1 MKNLGDYQDHFLKK
15 DVLLLAEV
23 FEKFINICLKFYKI
37 DPSHYFSSPEL
48 SWDAMLKITGTKL
61 ELISDID
68 KHLLFE
74 KGLTEGISYIWKRFS
89 EANNKYMKTYDPTR
103 ENGFILDLDENNLYG
118 WGISQYLP
126 YCKFKWLR
134 NVDKFDVNSTSE
146 NSLKG
151 YIIEVDLKY
160 PDELRYLHNDYPFA
174 PAKRG
179 ISYDMLL
186 NYCKKVSDKYGI

>member
-1 MKNLGDYQDHFLKK
+1 MKNLGDYQEHFLKK

-74 KGLTEGISYIWKRFS
+74 KGLTEGISYI
-89 EANNKYMKTYDPTR
+89 
-103 ENGFILDLDENNLYG
+103 
-118 WGISQYLP
+118 
-126 YCKFKWLR
+126 
-134 NVDKFDVNSTSE
+134 
-146 NSLKG
+146 
-151 YIIEVDLKY
+151 
-160 PDELRYLHNDYPFA
+160 
-174 PAKRG
+174 
-179 ISYDMLL
+179 
-186 NYCKKVSDKYGI
+186 